1 MEQRC
6 FTSLVFSA
14 NGGMGHECKKFYS
27 VLAEIIT
34 IKRKQEYCLT
44 MSWLQR
50 KISFS
55 LTRSVCYV
63 YVVAVIVNQEKINVA
78 NDIEISE
85 SLSNSKTTEE
95 TAKNIYYTYLY
106 VTMVC

>member
-1 MEQRC
+1 MEQGC
-6 FTSLVFSA
+6 FTLLVFSA
-14 NGGMGHECKKFYS
+14 NGGMGRECKKFYS
-27 VLAEIIT
+27 VLAEMIT
-34 IKRKQEYCLT
+34 LKRKQEHCIT

-55 LTRSVCYV
+55 LTRSICYV
-63 YVVAVIVNQEKINVA
+63 HVVVVIVNQEEINVA